1 MHTHIEEKT
10 KGHSHTHNPEDM
22 KAIINR
28 IAKAVGHLES
38 VKRMVE
44 DGRDSSEVWIELA
57 AVKSAINNTGKEIL
71 KEHIS
76 HCIIDAVKSGDE
88 AAVEELNHA
97 IDQFMK

>member
-44 DGRDSSEVWIELA
+44 DGRDCSL
-57 AVKSAINNTGKEIL
+57 L
-71 KEHIS
+71 R
-76 HCIIDAVKSGDE
+76 
-88 AAVEELNHA
+88 
-97 IDQFMK
+97 